1 MKKQKNYANKGETV
15 GIGLRFFGQK
25 NRENLVGVGIESGR
39 LTHNHPTGSL
49 GAMVSAAFTAL
60 AIEGVPPKKW

>member
-1 MKKQKNYANKGETV
+1 V